1 MLKKSVLLF
10 AFAAVLLSAS
20 QAAGLS
26 KLSPLR
32 KFYEEYEPLNSIP
45 GEVLLGKKEKP
56 VLYYDTE
63 GDELQKL
70 RQSKYY
76 KVTGAS
82 GWTVEAGYPHKRKN
96 KSWRKE
102 YIRYAQFYKQKNVF
116 ISSEKLSGGYY
127 THRAYLLRPYT
138 AAEMSEWKFGLETRS
153 LTEAESKRLSTDS
166 GARVTVAFD
175 GYPAQRAGIQ
185 RGDIIIQMNDIQIRS
200 MDDLVSFE
208 AAAQKGSSVSV
219 RLVRKGREKVI
230 TLGI

>member
-10 AFAAVLLSAS
+10 VFAAVLLSAS
-20 QAAGLS
+20 LAAGLAKS
-26 KLSPLR
+26 SPLR
-32 KFYEEYEPLNSIP
+32 KFYEEYEAANSIP
-45 GEVLLGKKEKP
+45 GEVLLGDKETP
-56 VLYYDTE
+56 TLYYDTE
-63 GDELQKL
+63 GAELQKL
-70 RQSKYY
+70 RQGKFY
-76 KVTGAS
+76 KITGAS
-82 GWTVEAGYPHKRKN
+82 GWTVSNGTPLVRKN
-96 KSWRKE
+96 KKWRKE
-102 YIRYAQFYKQKNVF
+102 FIRYAQFYGQKNVF

-153 LTEAESKRLSTDS
+153 LTEAESKRLSKDS